1 MHERTGGTRR
11 VVAALL
17 AFALLVSACGTTNTS
32 PSAPAGTAGATASPS
47 GDASPTSPTGSD
59 AAPPEGELVV
69 GLAAESESMDPY
81 LVYQTAGISIMSAIF
96 DTLLTVANDGT
107 LGPGL
112 ATEWTVKD
120 PTTID
125 LTLRDDVVFH
135 DGEPFGADAVRFS
148 IYRILDRDTDTGD
161 PLPKGQGIGSSMSS
175 DYASIES
182 VQVVDDA
189 HVTLKLAR
197 PDAALPA
204 ALGRLFIVPPDDVT
218 QKGNEGFA
226 AAPVGTGPFR
236 FVEWK
241 KDDHTLVTVNE
252 DYWDSPRGKPM
263 VDTVR
268 FRPLTDP
275 TTRLNELTA
284 GGIDIMQ
291 DATVDQQSTIEG
303 AGGALV
309 HRDDDPHHVEIWL
322 TTDGI
327 APPGADA
334 ATTTAIEA
342 FMKPEVRQALNMG
355 IDRQTII
362 DALLG
367 GLGKPMSQLFV
378 EGEQGHDPSIQPFA
392 YDPGGAKLALEQAG
406 YPDGLDVTLDYCTC
420 DRLDPIE
427 AAVADLADIG
437 VRATIKP
444 MEIGQFNQTWG
455 RPNGDNPG
463 TDPMRSSRL
472 SFNDPNTFLQLW
484 WKKDGFL
491 SRYDEPQMD
500 ELIAKQ
506 LSEYDPAA
514 RVKTL
519 NEIAALSH
527 EKPGAIYL
535 WSSPNL
541 YAVGPNVQGWEPH
554 FSGYLPVVNVARTG

>member
-1 MHERTGGTRR
+1 MHERIGGSRR

-17 AFALLVSACGTTNTS
+17 AFALVGAACGTANRS
-32 PSAPAGTAGATASPS
+32 PSAPVGSGGATASPS
-47 GDASPTSPTGSD
+47 GGASSASPTGSGD
-59 AAPPEGELVV
+59 APPEGELVV
-69 GLAAESESMDPY
+69 GLGAESESMDPY

-148 IYRILDRDTDTGD
+148 LYRILDRDTDTGA

-175 DYASIES
+175 DYASIDS
-182 VQVVDDA
+182 VEVTDDT
-189 HVTLKLAR
+189 HVTLHLTR

-204 ALGRLFIVPPDDVT
+204 ALGRLFIVPPDYVT
-218 QKGNEGFA
+218 EKGDEAFA
-226 AAPVGTGPFR
+226 ASPIGTGPFR

-252 DYWDSPRGKPM
+252 DYWASPRGRPM

-284 GGIDIMQ
+284 GGIDVMQ

-303 AGGALV
+303 AGGTLV

-322 TTDGI
+322 TSDGI

-334 ATTTAIEA
+334 ATTQAIEA
-342 FMKPEVRQALNMG
+342 FLKPEVRQALNMG
-355 IDRQTII
+355 IDRQTIV
-362 DALLG
+362 DTLLG

-378 EGEQGHDPSIQPFA
+378 DGERGYDASIQPFT
-392 YDPGGAKLALEQAG
+392 YDPAGAKLLLEQAG

-455 RPNGDNPG
+455 KPNGDNPG

-491 SRYDEPQMD
+491 SRYDDPKMD

-506 LSEYDPAA
+506 LSEYEPETRAG
-514 RVKTL
+514 TL
-519 NEIAALSH
+519 HQIAQLSH
-527 EKPGAIYL
+527 DKPGAIYL
-535 WSSPNL
+535 WSSPNV
-541 YAVGPNVQGWEPH
+541 YAVGPKIQGWEPH